1 MATFDQIK
9 EIRLTI
15 NDPEGIIEILE
26 ASTPPTTWLAQTA
39 YLIDDQYW
47 VETELVDIEISDARI
62 SAKYDSVGES
72 STIYWCI
79 QQILVRLGKR
89 MELVKTG
96 GGAESTEWQTLDG
109 LLNFYN
115 DLLAMYKPDTQ
126 TIKTGIYLTSSRPE
140 VAGGDI

>member
-1 MATFDQIK
+1 
-9 EIRLTI
+9 
-15 NDPEGIIEILE
+15 
-26 ASTPPTTWLAQTA
+26 
-39 YLIDDQYW
+39 
-47 VETELVDIEISDARI
+47 
-62 SAKYDSVGES
+62 
-72 STIYWCI
+72 
-79 QQILVRLGKR
+79 